1 MALSP
6 LLPIIARCRIERLS
20 SGAICP
26 NEARL
31 ERQSWI
37 GGPASL
43 TARPPPGPADLPEPL
58 PSDLAGLVELQIASL
73 LSGRAPPVDLIAE
86 SLGTSRR
93 SLQRGLAQ
101 QGISYTDLLTKVRL
115 RRAAEWLERSE
126 KPVVEIAFD
135 LGYADASNFTRAF
148 RQLTG
153 VPPSAFRQAAVRN

>member
-1 MALSP
+1 
-6 LLPIIARCRIERLS
+6 
-20 SGAICP
+20 
-26 NEARL
+26 
-31 ERQSWI
+31 
-37 GGPASL
+37 
-43 TARPPPGPADLPEPL
+43 L

-153 VPPSAFRQAAVRN
+153 VPPSAFRQAAARH